1 VRSALQMLDEHLTV
15 RRVFGEPYERDGV
28 TVIPVA
34 AVYGGGGGG
43 GEKGTDKDAEGSGF
57 GVAARPVGVY
67 VIRAGEVTWQ
77 PAFDLNRVALGGQV
91 VALAVISLGRLI
103 VKRRPRKRG

>member
-1 VRSALQMLDEHLTV
+1 VMSALQLLDEHLTV

-43 GEKGTDKDAEGSGF
+43 GEKGDAKDAEGSGF

-67 VIRAGEVTWQ
+67 VIADGTVRWD
-77 PAFDLNRVALGGQV
+77 PAFDLTRVILGGQLLGF
-91 VALAVISLGRLI
+91 ATISLARLV
-103 VKRRPRKRG
+103 VKRRGRKRR